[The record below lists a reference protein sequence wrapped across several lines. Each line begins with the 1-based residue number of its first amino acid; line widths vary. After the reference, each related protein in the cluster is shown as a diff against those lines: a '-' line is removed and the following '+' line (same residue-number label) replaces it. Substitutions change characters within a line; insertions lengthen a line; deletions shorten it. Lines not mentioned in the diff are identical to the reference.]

1 MKALGVAGG
10 ATDRANRKKIRIQ
23 RVVDGT
29 PIEVKAEDSTPVL
42 PGDTIIVHRR
52 IF

>member
-10 ATDRANRKKIRIQ
+10 PTERANRKNIRIQ
-23 RVVDGT
+23 RIVDGRS
-29 PIEVKAEDSTPVL
+29 IEIKASDDTPVL
-42 PGDTIIVHRR
+42 PGDTIVVRRR